1 MQDATNAASFAHHE
15 RYTACDNDK
24 FRCTLDEFRR
34 PSDHP
39 SGFDQFLLIH
49 LSFYEFSKAALARL
63 LTEWHALRSAID
75 APLFAYCDD
84 GDSDHDKWE
93 RFVGL
98 LGFQHVPDATIPDQ
112 DGRSRRVFVSL
123 KDDCAHGRQAAN
135 DTE

>member
-1 MQDATNAASFAHHE
+1 MSFAHHQ
-15 RYTACDNDK
+15 RYTLADNEQY
-24 FRCTLDEFRR
+24 RCTLDEFRR
-34 PSDHP
+34 PSEAP

-49 LSFYEFSKAALARL
+49 LSFYEFSKAALARAL
-63 LTEWHALRSAID
+63 HEWSVFRSACH

-84 GDSDHDKWE
+84 GDEDPDKWE
-93 RFVGL
+93 RFVRL
-98 LGFQHVPDATIPDQ
+98 LGFQHVPDTNVPDQ